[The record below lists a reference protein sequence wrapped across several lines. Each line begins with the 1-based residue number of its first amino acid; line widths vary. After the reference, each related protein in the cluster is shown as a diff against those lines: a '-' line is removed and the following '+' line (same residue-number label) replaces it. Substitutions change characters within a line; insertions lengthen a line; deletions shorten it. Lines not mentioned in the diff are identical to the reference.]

1 MHTACLAV
9 AVLLLPALRL
19 GAGFGEQ
26 VNPTGDPIG
35 GGPGYRDIKTPEK
48 AAFVVG
54 SKDELIA
61 ALAKAQPGMI
71 VYVRDGAS
79 IDMTGSDDLTIPG
92 GVTLA
97 SGRGRDGSPGA
108 VLYSTR
114 LTDGEKFIAMLKT
127 GGKGV
132 RITGLRLRGPFAE
145 VGDHHYD
152 QIKIANGVKADHEDL
167 EVDNCELWAWNKWAI
182 YLATAG
188 GARIHHNFIH
198 HTRRWGFGY
207 GVWVADRGM
216 AVIEA
221 NLFDFNRHHIGS
233 GAQPKGSYEARYNI
247 CLDHDVQPSFDRH
260 GAPANPHGYPCR
272 AGATTLI
279 HHNEFR
285 NADYAAILF
294 RGQPLEEARFHNNW
308 FRHASEEAA
317 ILFAEHVTR
326 KTIKNCKIY
335 DNHYGPAAASWHP
348 AAKAMATP
356 STGSAP
362 LTVTFDATGSRDNE
376 GGRIVRYLWGFNDT
390 NDAVGPQ
397 AHEPKAT
404 YTFRE
409 PGRYNVALTVSNE
422 RGVPG
427 STLVPVT
434 VLPPDGGYVLSAW
447 VKDSYYGPLTGYYRK
462 QILIDGQVVWE
473 EDVAGDQGGWQ
484 HLVLDVG
491 KWVRDKKQVELAFRL
506 RADKDVTD
514 PAKQIVECFY
524 YVDDV
529 WLFGGAVKAGGL
541 EAADGWTFEQ
551 QPSVDAGGFHI
562 ATPNLWSGEARSGK
576 RCCVLG
582 NRYGRKILAG
592 AYTQVAQRVSMDGES
607 GR

>member
-1 MHTACLAV
+1 MQTTGLTI
-9 AVLLLPALRL
+9 AVLMFPALCL

-35 GGPGYRDIKTPEK
+35 GGPGYRDIKTPDK

-54 SKDELIA
+54 TKAEVIE
-61 ALAKAQPGMI
+61 ALTKAQPGMI
-71 VYVRDGAS
+71 VYVRDDAT
-79 IDMTGSDDLTIPG
+79 IDMTGADEQAIPG

-97 SGRGRDGSPGA
+97 GGRGRGGSQGA
-108 VLYSTR
+108 LIYSHS
-114 LTDGEKFIAMLKT
+114 LTDGEKFIPLFKT
-127 GGKGV
+127 GGQGV

-152 QIKIANGVKADHEDL
+152 QIKIANGVRADHENL
-167 EVDNCELWAWNKWAI
+167 EVDNCELWAWNKWAV

-188 GARIHHNFIH
+188 GARIHHNSIH
-198 HTRRWGFGY
+198 HSRRWGYGY
-207 GVWVADRGM
+207 GVWVADRGL

-221 NLFDFNRHHIGS
+221 NLFDFNRHHIGA

-326 KTIKNCKIY
+326 QTIKNCKIF
-335 DNHYGPAAASWHP
+335 DNHYGPAAPSWHP
-348 AAKAMATP
+348 TAQATATP
-356 STGSAP
+356 SAGPAP
-362 LTVTFDATGSRDNE
+362 LTVAFDSAGSRDNE
-376 GGRIVRYLWGFNDT
+376 GGRIVRYLWGFHDT
-390 NDAVGPQ
+390 HDPVGPQ
-397 AHEPKAT
+397 AHEPTAS
-404 YTFRE
+404 YTFTE

-434 VLPPDGGYVLSAW
+434 VLPPQGGCVLSAW
-447 VKDSYYGPLTGYYRK
+447 VKDSYYGPLSGYYRK
-462 QILIDGQVVWE
+462 QILIDGQVIWE
-473 EDVAGDQGGWQ
+473 EDVVGDQGGWQ

-491 KWVRDKKQVELAFRL
+491 KWVQDKKRAELAFRL

-524 YVDDV
+524 YLDDI
-529 WLFGGAVKAGGL
+529 WLFGGAVQAGDFESAEGWIFDQQPA
-541 EAADGWTFEQ
+541 AADG
-551 QPSVDAGGFHI
+551 GFRI
-562 ATPNLWSGEARSGK
+562 ATASLWSGEARSGK

-582 NRYGRKILAG
+582 NGYGRKIRAG
-592 AYTQVAQRVSMDGES
+592 AYTQVAQRVSVGEPP